1 MYHPSSS
8 VLMNNMTPI
17 AARNHRKGSKPETCK
32 KGQMLFSLSSYGLAQ
47 CRLNLWR
54 CFFAWDGSILHWVV
68 HVPSLFDNSKHS
80 NKKCSKDALELAL
93 FGWPFRHCVYAHT
106 RNCHVALLCSCRTC
120 KPLNNFCGL
129 ICANGLLLCFPAT
142 CAV

>member
-32 KGQMLFSLSSYGLAQ
+32 KGQMLFSLLSSYGLAQ
-47 CRLNLWR
+47 CRPNLWR

-68 HVPSLFDNSKHS
+68 HIPSLFDNSKHS

-93 FGWPFRHCVYAHT
+93 FGWPFHHCVYAHT

-120 KPLNNFCGL
+120 KPLNFCGL